1 MPSQKSIP
9 ISELITTANSELLRL
24 DFKRSALQIYCA
36 EFRKFSDYY
45 SNEKIQ
51 DYTATTGREYFQS
64 IYGVNIASP
73 RLQLTKSQSAT
84 RRAIRLLDD
93 IFQFGYAL
101 RYCHRSYTV
110 NPEYDILLES
120 YLMKCRKKHNSQGT
134 LRTKQMKLCQ
144 FFEYI
149 EGRNIQLACLTSADL
164 SNFMTTLCRCRRP
177 TLYTTASVL
186 KDFLRY
192 LYESEQFTKDLSAD
206 VPKPKIYTDEDIPET
221 WTPAEVKQLLSA
233 VDRSNPIGKR
243 DYAMFLLAILL
254 GMRAGDICNL
264 RFKNLDWN
272 QKLITYTQQ
281 KSGKVSALPLLPV
294 IGEAIIDYLRNGRL
308 DSNCDNVFIRHL
320 HPYGGFQSSAAVSSA
335 LKKYITY
342 AGLTRKNRKAIHSL
356 RRTLA
361 STLLMDGTPLLTIS
375 NMVEEPQFMEQCI
388 QIHNIPK
395 MVSSAP
401 PAKYLTPD
409 ALRCLLATPDITTP
423 KGRRHL
429 VLLTVLYDTAA
440 RVSELADIRMRDV
453 RLDSP
458 AAITLHGKV
467 GKVRTVPLMKQT
479 VELLQSYFTE
489 NGITPQKSPDMPLFW
504 SGNYRKL
511 TRSGITYIVQKYA
524 AAAQAISTDI
534 PATISPHVFRHTKAM
549 HLVQANVNTVYI
561 KDYLGHADIST
572 TELYAR
578 ADNEAKHA
586 ALEKASLCLELPCAS
601 NWEQDA
607 DLIAWLSSLG

>member
-73 RLQLTKSQSAT
+73 RLWLTKSQSAT

-320 HPYGGFQSSAAVSSA
+320 HPYGGLGTSENLRLPHVTNGFAQSM
-335 LKKYITY
+335 
-342 AGLTRKNRKAIHSL
+342 HSL
-356 RRTLA
+356 TMLWSKSHSLWNSAFRYTIFPKWFR
-361 STLLMDGTPLLTIS
+361 PLL
-375 NMVEEPQFMEQCI
+375 PQ
-388 QIHNIPK
+388 N
-395 MVSSAP
+395 
-401 PAKYLTPD
+401 
-409 ALRCLLATPDITTP
+409 
-423 KGRRHL
+423 
-429 VLLTVLYDTAA
+429 
-440 RVSELADIRMRDV
+440 
-453 RLDSP
+453 
-458 AAITLHGKV
+458 TLHPMHYAV
-467 GKVRTVPLMKQT
+467 CWLPPT
-479 VELLQSYFTE
+479 LQR
-489 NGITPQKSPDMPLFW
+489 Q
-504 SGNYRKL
+504 R
-511 TRSGITYIVQKYA
+511 
-524 AAAQAISTDI
+524 
-534 PATISPHVFRHTKAM
+534 
-549 HLVQANVNTVYI
+549 
-561 KDYLGHADIST
+561 
-572 TELYAR
+572 
-578 ADNEAKHA
+578 
-586 ALEKASLCLELPCAS
+586 
-601 NWEQDA
+601 DA
-607 DLIAWLSSLG
+607 DTLFFLRFYTTRQHV

>member
-243 DYAMFLLAILL
+243 DYAMLRSCWECGRAI
-254 GMRAGDICNL
+254 
-264 RFKNLDWN
+264 FV
-272 QKLITYTQQ
+272 T
-281 KSGKVSALPLLPV
+281 
-294 IGEAIIDYLRNGRL
+294 
-308 DSNCDNVFIRHL
+308 
-320 HPYGGFQSSAAVSSA
+320 
-335 LKKYITY
+335 
-342 AGLTRKNRKAIHSL
+342 
-356 RRTLA
+356 
-361 STLLMDGTPLLTIS
+361 
-375 NMVEEPQFMEQCI
+375 
-388 QIHNIPK
+388 
-395 MVSSAP
+395 
-401 PAKYLTPD
+401 
-409 ALRCLLATPDITTP
+409 
-423 KGRRHL
+423 
-429 VLLTVLYDTAA
+429 
-440 RVSELADIRMRDV
+440 
-453 RLDSP
+453 
-458 AAITLHGKV
+458 
-467 GKVRTVPLMKQT
+467 
-479 VELLQSYFTE
+479 
-489 NGITPQKSPDMPLFW
+489 
-504 SGNYRKL
+504 
-511 TRSGITYIVQKYA
+511 
-524 AAAQAISTDI
+524 
-534 PATISPHVFRHTKAM
+534 
-549 HLVQANVNTVYI
+549 
-561 KDYLGHADIST
+561 
-572 TELYAR
+572 
-578 ADNEAKHA
+578 
-586 ALEKASLCLELPCAS
+586 
-601 NWEQDA
+601 
-607 DLIAWLSSLG
+607 

>member
-1 MPSQKSIP
+1 MPSQKRIP

-36 EFRKFSDYY
+36 EFRKLSDYY

-64 IYGVNIASP
+64 IYGVNIASS

-164 SNFMTTLCRCRRP
+164 SNFMTTLCRWRRP

-243 DYAMFLLAILL
+243 DYAM
-254 GMRAGDICNL
+254 
-264 RFKNLDWN
+264 N

-375 NMVEEPQFMEQCI
+375 NI
-388 QIHNIPK
+388 LGHSSPK
-395 MVSSAP
+395 TTTGYTKVNLP
-401 PAKYLTPD
+401 
-409 ALRCLLATPDITTP
+409 ALRKCALS
-423 KGRRHL
+423 
-429 VLLTVLYDTAA
+429 Y
-440 RVSELADIRMRDV
+440 
-453 RLDSP
+453 
-458 AAITLHGKV
+458 GK
-467 GKVRTVPLMKQT
+467 
-479 VELLQSYFTE
+479 
-489 NGITPQKSPDMPLFW
+489 W
-504 SGNYRKL
+504 
-511 TRSGITYIVQKYA
+511 
-524 AAAQAISTDI
+524 
-534 PATISPHVFRHTKAM
+534 
-549 HLVQANVNTVYI
+549 
-561 KDYLGHADIST
+561 
-572 TELYAR
+572 
-578 ADNEAKHA
+578 EASA
-586 ALEKASLCLELPCAS
+586 
-601 NWEQDA
+601 
-607 DLIAWLSSLG
+607 